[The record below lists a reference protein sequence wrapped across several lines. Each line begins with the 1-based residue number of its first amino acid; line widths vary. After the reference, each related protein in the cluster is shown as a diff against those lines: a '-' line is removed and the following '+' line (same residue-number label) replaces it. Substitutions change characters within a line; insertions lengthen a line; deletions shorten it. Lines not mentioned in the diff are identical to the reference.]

1 MGRTAV
7 VQDSTSVSA
16 RVSTGRK
23 LWKRAVT
30 TSFFVAKDA
39 KSCTAGS
46 ARTFMTPIL
55 ALRGRMAKFEVV
67 KANPGKHAHRAH
79 IRVESEAWKESYP
92 FPKQRGGVKAS
103 TGTHLRGPL
112 RRCSFEVL
120 YENVHRTV
128 NVPVDD
134 R

>member
-7 VQDSTSVSA
+7 VQDSTGVSA

-67 KANPGKHAHRAH
+67 KANPGKYAHRAH

-92 FPKQRGGVKAS
+92 FPKQNVVVRAS
-103 TGTHLRGPL
+103 TGTHLRVQ
-112 RRCSFEVL
+112 F
-120 YENVHRTV
+120 
-128 NVPVDD
+128 
-134 R
+134 